1 MVLTGTEIKSAR
13 DGRVNL
19 KDAYGLVKAGE
30 VWLLNCHISPY
41 SHGNYA
47 NHEPLRTRK
56 LLLKRSEIN
65 RLIGRTTEKG
75 LTLVPLRLYLKAG
88 RLKCELALAKGR
100 KVHDK
105 REVARQKSID
115 KETKQALARG
125 DNRLRS
131 SRKWLKICQS
141 TPNRCC
147 GPVCSLRTLNASS
160 ISTQHQFG
168 RNPTRSLSNLK
179 AEQTFAAP
187 GKLFRSPRNQVCSK
201 FIPSCSAA
209 RCGNTR

>member
-1 MVLTGTEIKSAR
+1 MSQDVAVNRQAFHNYEILEKFEAGLVLTGTEIKSAR

-30 VWLLNCHISPY
+30 IWLLNCHISPY

-75 LTLVPLRLYLKAG
+75 LTLVPLRLYLKNG

-105 REVARQKSID
+105 REVSRQKTID
-115 KETKQALARG
+115 KETRQV
-125 DNRLRS
+125 
-131 SRKWLKICQS
+131 LKE
-141 TPNRCC
+141 R
-147 GPVCSLRTLNASS
+147 A
-160 ISTQHQFG
+160 
-168 RNPTRSLSNLK
+168 
-179 AEQTFAAP
+179 
-187 GKLFRSPRNQVCSK
+187 
-201 FIPSCSAA
+201 
-209 RCGNTR
+209 

>member
-1 MVLTGTEIKSAR
+1 MSDISVNRQAFHNYELIERFEAGMVLTGTEIKSAR

-19 KDAYGLVKAGE
+19 KDAYGMVKAGE

-56 LLLKRSEIN
+56 LLLKRSEIK

-75 LTLVPLRLYLKAG
+75 LTLVPLRLYLKNG

-105 REVARQKSID
+105 REVSRQKTID
-115 KETKQALARG
+115 KETRQALKERA
-125 DNRLRS
+125 
-131 SRKWLKICQS
+131 
-141 TPNRCC
+141 
-147 GPVCSLRTLNASS
+147 
-160 ISTQHQFG
+160 
-168 RNPTRSLSNLK
+168 
-179 AEQTFAAP
+179 
-187 GKLFRSPRNQVCSK
+187 
-201 FIPSCSAA
+201 
-209 RCGNTR
+209 

>member
-1 MVLTGTEIKSAR
+1 VSNDIAVNRQAFHNYDIIEKFEAGMVLTGTEIKSAR

-105 REVARQKSID
+105 REVSRQKTID
-115 KETKQALARG
+115 KETRQV
-125 DNRLRS
+125 
-131 SRKWLKICQS
+131 LKE
-141 TPNRCC
+141 R
-147 GPVCSLRTLNASS
+147 A
-160 ISTQHQFG
+160 
-168 RNPTRSLSNLK
+168 
-179 AEQTFAAP
+179 
-187 GKLFRSPRNQVCSK
+187 
-201 FIPSCSAA
+201 
-209 RCGNTR
+209 

>member
-1 MVLTGTEIKSAR
+1 MSNDISVNRQAFHNYDIIEKFEAGMVLTGTEIKSAR

-105 REVARQKSID
+105 REVSRQKTID
-115 KETKQALARG
+115 KETRQV
-125 DNRLRS
+125 
-131 SRKWLKICQS
+131 LKE
-141 TPNRCC
+141 R
-147 GPVCSLRTLNASS
+147 A
-160 ISTQHQFG
+160 
-168 RNPTRSLSNLK
+168 
-179 AEQTFAAP
+179 
-187 GKLFRSPRNQVCSK
+187 
-201 FIPSCSAA
+201 
-209 RCGNTR
+209 